1 MSNTESLPPNGQGA
15 VTRGEERTCSSV
27 AAEGWLWVQGKVPG
41 ATESFSRSEHQ
52 SEEPLG
58 AVGHVTLGGGGR
70 WAAGTE
76 HTQDQRVRVS
86 SLLGHNKAMGTASAS
101 PLKRGELCYPAPPG
115 ISWGLLGDRRALD
128 GESWDQG
135 SRSGYKPPAV

>member
-58 AVGHVTLGGGGR
+58 AVGHVTLGGGGPVGSGDR
-70 WAAGTE
+70 AHSGSEGAGF
-76 HTQDQRVRVS
+76 VS
-86 SLLGHNKAMGTASAS
+86 AWPQQSHGDCLSLPSE
-101 PLKRGELCYPAPPG
+101 KRGVMLPSTTWHFLGVVRRQKSPG
-115 ISWGLLGDRRALD
+115 WRVLG
-128 GESWDQG
+128 
-135 SRSGYKPPAV
+135 SGFQVWL